1 MAPTLGDIWG
11 PFHRSEDRPNGSH
24 HRATHWR
31 CIDTFRPAN
40 APINIDIADKLS
52 LMKNEEWFDKA
63 LQDAVDASK
72 SCNGEKTA
80 MAGHLRKCPHATPAE
95 KALAA
100 KIAPTQSEKKI
111 AEKRKLEKTA
121 SDVDGNTA
129 DDEAGGSSQRGAKR
143 KKVDKSFTQSK
154 LEVFRGLDI
163 PFSEV
168 QKDAIHEQFLR
179 ATQSANLPEHWVED
193 PEILKLFIMFRGRAL
208 DVIPTRAALGGPLL
222 TRASERVDAE
232 IADVV
237 KGENVLM
244 STDGV
249 RTVAKDNV
257 AGVMLSHKFKSLLI
271 DTLRTNNW
279 KKDGASLA
287 IRFGEM
293 IDKAERVLGC
303 NVAGFLTDNDGGSK
317 RGRNDLGVLRPWILL
332 FACCAHQGQ
341 LILGEYIRE
350 NKEAAKLFEELIEF
364 VHWLNNHDKVR
375 DIFDAHQ
382 RALDPH
388 GKVLTYLVANLTRW
402 TTHLVAALRFQRLK
416 EPIRKAILNDREDII
431 KAQVG
436 AETRTRQ
443 KAALRRDAIEHCES
457 VELSS
462 WWDRLESVVVD
473 MEHICYLT
481 NIAQSDHVRPD
492 QFLLAFAGLYR
503 HFLGHENTSLGKHMC
518 KRLEKRWKEMD
529 QAVFILALVLNPFEM
544 LSRFGNKA
552 NIDIFILAAEI
563 SKLYIRVNS
572 RPSTTPLTPEQE
584 ANKKSALEQRAR
596 QVTTAFMAYLSGT
609 GAFALWSN
617 ADSASKASYI
627 ELNGD
632 NPIPFWNFRRANADT
647 AELANFALL
656 LLYLVANQ
664 AGLERSFSD
673 FLNKKNKKR
682 ARLGLQKMT
691 QQSKVTRRIRE
702 DQYTEGL
709 RQKRDGRKNHSE
721 VQIKTLLAVPRYADA
736 NISDTDS
743 DNAER
748 PRESVLVSSRAAW
761 RKQVAAWQSEMRDA
775 DDSDSDTNDTPQTA
789 AGGRRRVA
797 WLPIQLDKLFGG
809 DLKEP
814 MPRPSRAAVSEEG
827 LYMELLAAE
836 HSGEEPDDGELEGSG
851 DDYLG

>member
-52 LMKNEEWFDKA
+52 KNG
-63 LQDAVDASK
+63 LTRDAVDASK

-100 KIAPTQSEKKI
+100 KTAPTQSEKKI

-121 SDVDGNTA
+121 SDVNGNTA

-168 QKDAIHEQFLR
+168 QKDVIHEQFLR

-208 DVIPTRAALGGPLL
+208 DVIPTRATLGGPLL

-257 AGVMLSHKFKSLLI
+257 AGVMLSYKFKSLLV

-279 KKDGASLA
+279 KKDGVSLA

-350 NKEAAKLFEELIEF
+350 NEDAAKLFEELIEF

-416 EPIRKAILNDREDII
+416 EPIRKAILNNRQDII

-457 VELSS
+457 VELPS

-503 HFLGHENTSLGKHMC
+503 HFLGHENASLGKHMC

-584 ANKKSALEQRAR
+584 ANKKSALDQRAR

-609 GAFALWSN
+609 GAFALWSD

-632 NPIPFWNFRRANADT
+632 NPIPFWNFRRANAET

-702 DQYTEGL
+702 DQYAEGL

-743 DNAER
+743 DDAER
-748 PRESVLVSSRAAW
+748 PRESVLVSSCAAW

-789 AGGRRRVA
+789 AGGRRRAA

-814 MPRPSRAAVSEEG
+814 MPRPSRAAISEEG

>member
-1 MAPTLGDIWG
+1 MKPAAQA
-11 PFHRSEDRPNGSH
+11 SEGQS
-24 HRATHWR
+24 A
-31 CIDTFRPAN
+31 
-40 APINIDIADKLS
+40 K
-52 LMKNEEWFDKA
+52 
-63 LQDAVDASK
+63 K
-72 SCNGEKTA
+72 ST
-80 MAGHLRKCPHATPAE
+80 
-95 KALAA
+95 
-100 KIAPTQSEKKI
+100 
-111 AEKRKLEKTA
+111 
-121 SDVDGNTA
+121 
-129 DDEAGGSSQRGAKR
+129 SQ
-143 KKVDKSFTQSK
+143 FTQSK

-163 PFSEV
+163 PFSEAH
-168 QKDAIHEQFLR
+168 KDAIHEQFLR

-222 TRASERVDAE
+222 KRASDRVDTEVAN
-232 IADVV
+232 IV

-317 RGRNDLGVLRPWILL
+317 RGRNDLGMLRPWVLL
-332 FACCAHQGQ
+332 FACCSHQGQ
-341 LILGEYIRE
+341 LVLGEYCRE
-350 NKEAAKLFEELIEF
+350 NKAAAKLFEELIEF

-382 RALDPH
+382 RSLDPH
-388 GKVLTYLVANLTRW
+388 GKVLAYLVANLTRW
-402 TTHLVAALRFQRLK
+402 TTHLVAALRFRRLK
-416 EPIRKAILNDREDII
+416 EPIRRAILNDREDII

-436 AETRTRQ
+436 AESRTRQ
-443 KAALRRDAIEHCES
+443 KAALRRDAIAHCES
-457 VELSS
+457 VELPS
-462 WWDRLESVVVD
+462 WWDRLDSVIVD

-503 HFLGHENTSLGKHMC
+503 HFLGHEDDPAMGKRMC

-529 QAVFILALVLNPFEM
+529 QAVFILALVLNPFEL

-552 NIDIFILAAEI
+552 NIDVFILAAEI
-563 SKLYIRVNS
+563 SKLYMRVNS
-572 RPSTTPLTPEQE
+572 RPSSTPLTPEQE
-584 ANKKSALEQRAR
+584 AGKKSVLEQKAR
-596 QVTTAFMAYLSGT
+596 QVTATFMAYLSGT
-609 GAFALWSN
+609 GAFTDWNVDNSR
-617 ADSASKASYI
+617 SKEAYI
-627 ELNGD
+627 VVNGD
-632 NPIPFWNFRRANADT
+632 NPIPFWEFRRTNADIK
-647 AELANFALL
+647 ELAEFALL

-682 ARLGLQKMT
+682 ARLGLEKMT

-702 DQYTEGL
+702 DQYDEGV
-709 RQKRDGRKNHSE
+709 RQKRDGRKNHTD

-736 NISDTDS
+736 NVSD
-743 DNAER
+743 AENEGTAAA
-748 PRESVLVSSRAAW
+748 RESVLVSSPAAW
-761 RKQVAAWQSEMRDA
+761 RKQVAAWQSEMREA
-775 DDSDSDTNDTPQTA
+775 DDSDSDTDNTPP
-789 AGGRRRVA
+789 AGHRRA
-797 WLPIQLDKLFGG
+797 SWLPIQLDKLFGG
-809 DLKEP
+809 DIKNP
-814 MPRPSRAAVSEEG
+814 IPRPSRAAVSEEG

-851 DDYLG
+851 DDFIG

>member
-24 HRATHWR
+24 HCATHWR

-80 MAGHLRKCPHATPAE
+80 MAGHL
-95 KALAA
+95 
-100 KIAPTQSEKKI
+100 QKKI

-129 DDEAGGSSQRGAKR
+129 DDEAGGSSQQGAKR

-208 DVIPTRAALGGPLL
+208 DVIPTRAALVS
-222 TRASERVDAE
+222 RR
-232 IADVV
+232 
-237 KGENVLM
+237 ENVLM

-287 IRFGEM
+287 VRFGEM

-317 RGRNDLGVLRPWILL
+317 RGRNDLGVLRPWLLL

-350 NKEAAKLFEELIEF
+350 NEEAAKLFEKLIEF

-388 GKVLTYLVANLTRW
+388 GKVLTYLVANLTHW

-416 EPIRKAILNDREDII
+416 EPIRRAILNDREDII

-457 VELSS
+457 VELPS

-473 MEHICYLT
+473 MERICYLT

-503 HFLGHENTSLGKHMC
+503 HFLGHENTSLGKQMC

-584 ANKKSALEQRAR
+584 ANKKSALEQRAC

-617 ADSASKASYI
+617 ADSA
-627 ELNGD
+627 N
-632 NPIPFWNFRRANADT
+632 T
-647 AELANFALL
+647 TELANFALL

-702 DQYTEGL
+702 DQYAEGL

-743 DNAER
+743 DDTER
-748 PRESVLVSSRAAW
+748 PRESVLVSSCAAW
-761 RKQVAAWQSEMRDA
+761 RKQVAAWQSEIRDA

-789 AGGRRRVA
+789 AGGRRRAA

-827 LYMELLAAE
+827 LYMELLVAE